1 MDRIEIN
8 KDLIPYTFEILLCGE
23 LFEIRVDYNST
34 GDLFVLS
41 LYKDG
46 QLIRAGQPLIYG
58 MKLWETVYVSGE
70 YPMIDIIPLDESG
83 EANSVTYDNLN
94 RTVFLVIDNQ
104 GDDEE

>member
-58 MKLWETVYVSGE
+58 MKLWETVYVSGGISYDRY
-70 YPMIDIIPLDESG
+70 YPVGRKRRSKFRDL
-83 EANSVTYDNLN
+83 
-94 RTVFLVIDNQ
+94 R
-104 GDDEE
+104 